1 MSAKLIF
8 RPVTD
13 IPDQLRRMMSEPLDP
28 VAAGVASLLKSLRT
42 RTGLQE
48 DRLSGTE
55 LQLDPLTGLGRV
67 QAFMAAGAP
76 AEQAIVQ
83 AVREAASSLP
93 PTLMIVADMSLSLE
107 LFLESLPEATDLY
120 APDLGRRRKALLAHW
135 DQLHQLQSVDPP
147 AAVPSPRA
155 LRLEVEAEALGALA
169 VALTETDGLLRAE
182 PSGSAAPSRQ
192 IVPPAGQAAPLPAA
206 EKRVFGTELR
216 KALRSRGQTI
226 DDAANALELSAAE
239 IRQWESGQD
248 FPSDEKAHALDDYL
262 TARGAIYGLAEEL
275 RSKAIRATHG
285 AGPPRLAPVP
295 APTLLQVFRNV
306 GHALRGSLTRDADGA
321 PQGWPRDLRQLGV
334 GVSHVSTAF
343 GLRAML
349 LLEDS
354 LAADLVPVATRL
366 SAGASPTGGYAARSQ
381 REPRPEATAT
391 VLLALQRIDG
401 TAPLREH
408 LDTMRKNI
416 GEFERTRPYILTTM
430 LETSRQLDPDSEL
443 TATLI
448 RDLLDARR
456 PYGDLLL
463 WPEKVE
469 PLLVSP
475 APSIAHTARAVRA
488 LAQVERPAPEMRA
501 ALEQAAAW
509 LAGQRDLGNV
519 SEIIDRPLDDGRI
532 EQHYIRHFTAAWVVK
547 ALVSVGLPASH
558 PAVNTAIGWIWS
570 SYNEPAALWNWNNG
584 DLPIWMTHDAID
596 ALRLAAQA
604 ATIRPGRPSVL

>member
-1 MSAKLIF
+1 
-8 RPVTD
+8 
-13 IPDQLRRMMSEPLDP
+13 MSEPLDP

-42 RTGLQE
+42 RAGLQE

-55 LQLDPLTGLGRV
+55 LQLDPLTRLDRV
-67 QAFMAAGAP
+67 RAFEAAGAP
-76 AEQAIVQ
+76 AERAIVQ

-93 PTLMIVADMSLSLE
+93 PTLMIVADISLSLG
-107 LFLESLPEATDLY
+107 LFLESLPEATELY
-120 APDLGRRRKALLAHW
+120 APDLGRRRKALLANW
-135 DQLHQLQSVDPP
+135 DRLHQLRSVQ
-147 AAVPSPRA
+147 ALGAVPSPRA
-155 LRLEVEAEALGALA
+155 LRLEVETEALGALA

-182 PSGSAAPSRQ
+182 AGGIAAPPSRRGAA
-192 IVPPAGQAAPLPAA
+192 PAGQAASLPAA

-216 KALRSRGQTI
+216 HALRTRGQTI

-248 FPSDEKAHALDDYL
+248 FPSDEKARALDDYL

-275 RSKAIRATHG
+275 RSKAVRATHG
-285 AGPPRLAPVP
+285 AGPPRLAAVP

-306 GHALRGSLTRDADGA
+306 AHALRSSLSKDADGA
-321 PQGWPRDLRQLGV
+321 PQGWPPDLRQLGA
-334 GVSHVSTAF
+334 GPSHVSTAF

-366 SAGASPTGGYAARSQ
+366 SEGASPTGGYAAKSQ

-401 TAPLREH
+401 TASLRQQ

-416 GEFERTRPYILTTM
+416 TEFERTRPYILTTM
-430 LETSRQLDPDSEL
+430 LETSRQLAPGSEL
-443 TATLI
+443 TGTLT
-448 RDLLDARR
+448 RDLLNARR

-488 LAQVERPAPEMRA
+488 LAQVDRQVPEVKT
-501 ALEQAAAW
+501 ALDQASSW
-509 LAGQRDLGNV
+509 LARQRDLGNV
-519 SEIIDRPLDDGRI
+519 SEIIDRPLEDGRI

-547 ALVSVGLPASH
+547 ALLSVGLPASH
-558 PAVNTAIGWIWS
+558 PAVSTAIGWIWT

-596 ALRLAAQA
+596 ALRLAALA

>member
-1 MSAKLIF
+1 
-8 RPVTD
+8 
-13 IPDQLRRMMSEPLDP
+13 MSEPFDP

-42 RTGLQE
+42 RAGLHE
-48 DRLSGTE
+48 ARLSGTE
-55 LQLDPLTGLGRV
+55 LQLDPLTGLDRV

-76 AEQAIVQ
+76 AERAIVQ

-93 PTLMIVADMSLSLE
+93 PTLMIVADASLSLE
-107 LFLESLPEATDLY
+107 LFQDSLPEASELY
-120 APDLGRRRKALLAHW
+120 APDLGRRRQALLAGW
-135 DQLHQLQSVDPP
+135 GELHQLRSAP
-147 AAVPSPRA
+147 APGAVPSPRA
-155 LRLEVEAEALGALA
+155 LRLEVETEALAALA
-169 VALTETDGLLRAE
+169 VALTEADGLLRAE
-182 PSGSAAPSRQ
+182 PGSGTAGAG
-192 IVPPAGQAAPLPAA
+192 GQAAPPAGPDAAPPTA

-216 KALRSRGQTI
+216 KALRTRGQTI

-248 FPSDEKAHALDDYL
+248 FPSDEKARALDDYL
-262 TARGAIYGLAEEL
+262 TARGAIYGLAGEL
-275 RSKAIRATHG
+275 RAKAVRATHG
-285 AGPPRLAPVP
+285 AGPPRLAAAP
-295 APTLLQVFRNV
+295 APTLRHAFRNV
-306 GHALRGSLTRDADGA
+306 ADALRGSLTRDTAGA
-321 PQGWPRDLRQLGV
+321 PQGWPRDLRQLGSRP
-334 GVSHVSTAF
+334 SHVSTAF

-349 LLEDS
+349 LLEDA

-366 SAGASPTGGYAARSQ
+366 NDGASPTGGYAANAQ

-401 TAPLREH
+401 TASLRGH
-408 LDTMRKNI
+408 LDTMRSNI
-416 GEFERTRPYILTTM
+416 GEFERSRPYILTTM
-430 LETSRQLDPDSEL
+430 LETSRQLAPDSEL
-443 TATLI
+443 TASLI

-488 LAQVERPAPEMRA
+488 LAQVERPTPEMRA

-519 SEIIDRPLDDGRI
+519 SEIIDRPLEDGRI
-532 EQHYIRHFTAAWVVK
+532 EQHYIRHFTAAWIVK

-558 PAVNTAIGWIWS
+558 PAVSTAIGWIWS

-584 DLPIWMTHDAID
+584 DLPIWMTYDAID
-596 ALRLAAQA
+596 ALRLAALA
-604 ATIRPGRPSVL
+604 ATIRPGRPSAL

>member
-1 MSAKLIF
+1 
-8 RPVTD
+8 
-13 IPDQLRRMMSEPLDP
+13 MSEPLDP

-42 RTGLQE
+42 RAGLHE
-48 DRLSGTE
+48 ARLSGTE
-55 LQLDPLTGLGRV
+55 LQLDPLTGLDRV
-67 QAFMAAGAP
+67 QAFTAAGAP
-76 AEQAIVQ
+76 AERAIVL

-93 PTLMIVADMSLSLE
+93 PTLMIVADMSLSLG
-107 LFLESLPEATDLY
+107 LFQESLPEAAELY
-120 APDLGRRRKALLAHW
+120 APDLGRRREALLANW
-135 DQLHQLQSVDPP
+135 DRLHQLRSVPP
-147 AAVPSPRA
+147 PGAVPSPRA
-155 LRLEVEAEALGALA
+155 LRLEVETEALGALA
-169 VALTETDGLLRAE
+169 VALTEADGLLRAE
-182 PSGSAAPSRQ
+182 PGDTAASAGRRTA
-192 IVPPAGQAAPLPAA
+192 PPAGPDAALPAA

-216 KALRSRGQTI
+216 KALRTRGQTI

-248 FPSDEKAHALDDYL
+248 FPSDEKARALDDYL
-262 TARGAIYGLAEEL
+262 VARGTIYGLAEEL
-275 RSKAIRATHG
+275 RAKAIRATHG
-285 AGPPRLAPVP
+285 AGPPRLTPVP
-295 APTLLQVFRNV
+295 APTLRQVFRNV
-306 GHALRGSLTRDADGA
+306 AGALRGSLTTGADGA
-321 PQGWPRDLRQLGV
+321 PEGWPPDLRQLGAV
-334 GVSHVSTAF
+334 ASHVSTAF

-354 LAADLVPVATRL
+354 LADDLVPVATRL
-366 SAGASPTGGYAARSQ
+366 SEGASPTGGYAIKSQ
-381 REPRPEATAT
+381 REPRPEATAA

-401 TAPLREH
+401 TASLRGH

-443 TATLI
+443 TAALI

-488 LAQVERPAPEMRA
+488 MAQVERPGPEVRA

-519 SEIIDRPLDDGRI
+519 SEIIDRPLEDGRI

-558 PAVNTAIGWIWS
+558 PAVSTAIGWIWS

-596 ALRLAAQA
+596 ALRLAALA
-604 ATIRPGRPSVL
+604 ATVRPGRSSAL